1 VPKQS
6 LFASEGW
13 CPPHGLL
20 SIKSGAAQ
28 SNRVLGAIVAAT
40 AVPALAQVGVYAGPG
55 GFGVELGAPGVYYAA
70 PGYAYRYN
78 EPGWNGY
85 YAHPAWH
92 GHRHYGHYQ

>member
-1 VPKQS
+1 MRK
-6 LFASEGW
+6 LALG
-13 CPPHGLL
+13 
-20 SIKSGAAQ
+20 IAAAGAF
-28 SNRVLGAIVAAT
+28 VTTT

-70 PGYAYRYN
+70 PGYAYRYY

-85 YAHPAWH
+85 YARPAWH